1 MLPVHSPDCARGWSA
16 LEMSL
21 DTNELQSSKK
31 TPPKNEIIQF
41 IPWEVALLV
50 LVSLP
55 RDGSSPGA
63 ASRWSCPWWGR
74 QRADQTPP
82 DLPQENFFQQNTLF
96 LMDLWHF
103 PGVLQ
108 ETRGGVR
115 GQGQAAP
122 GSDAECL
129 GGR

>member
-1 MLPVHSPDCARGWSA
+1 MLPVHSPDRARGWSA

-31 TPPKNEIIQF
+31 NPPKNEIIQF
-41 IPWEVALLV
+41 IPWEVALFV
-50 LVSLP
+50 LASLP

-82 DLPQENFFQQNTLF
+82 DLPLAELLPIEYFVPYGSVACSRCPAGNTR
-96 LMDLWHF
+96 WGERAG
-103 PGVLQ
+103 PGC
-108 ETRGGVR
+108 TRER
-115 GQGQAAP
+115 
-122 GSDAECL
+122 C
-129 GGR
+129 